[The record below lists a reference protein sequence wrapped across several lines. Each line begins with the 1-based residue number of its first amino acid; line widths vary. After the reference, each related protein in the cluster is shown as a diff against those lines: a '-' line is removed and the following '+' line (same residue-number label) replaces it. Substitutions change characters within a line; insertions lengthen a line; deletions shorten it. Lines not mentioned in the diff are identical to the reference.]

1 MSNWLQIE
9 TRSTE
14 PVPVTGGQLVPF
26 AQSVQLR
33 FPGKSGGLIWNR
45 PVSVLYQTPD
55 GQESLL
61 PVRDVTRS
69 IVWSLAGAVILTWIL
84 TVVLRRLR

>member
-1 MSNWLQIE
+1 MSSWLQIE

-14 PVPVTGGQLVPF
+14 PVPVAGGQLVPF
-26 AQSVQLR
+26 AQSFRLR
-33 FPGKSGGLIWNR
+33 FPGNSGGLIWNR

-55 GQESLL
+55 GQEILL
-61 PVRDVTRS
+61 PVHDVTRS